1 MTPSDESSTMNRPA
15 TAGTA
20 GCSDAPAAQRG
31 PRWTRRKESRPSE
44 LLDAGLAVFVERGF
58 AATRLEDVASR
69 AGVSK
74 GTLYLYYANKQEL
87 FKAVVRQNVVP
98 LIDHYRDSIAQS
110 TRPAPE
116 LLHDFVHAWWQRF
129 GDTPLAGI
137 AKLCIG
143 EAGNFPEVARFLNDE
158 VIGPQEAVL
167 ISIIERG
174 IAAAQWREVDV
185 RSTAHQIMAPLV
197 LKAIW
202 RRSIEPCC
210 SGAVSLDPQRFLVHH
225 VESTLRALAPDP
237 SPGANREIAKPVPG
251 QRREP

>member
-1 MTPSDESSTMNRPA
+1 MSRPA
-15 TAGTA
+15 TASKAA
-20 GCSDAPAAQRG
+20 GATPPAAARG

-44 LLDAGLAVFVERGF
+44 LLDAALAVFVERGF
-58 AATRLEDVASR
+58 ATTRLEDVAAR

-74 GTLYLYYANKQEL
+74 GTLYLYYANKEEL

-98 LIDHYRDSIAQS
+98 LISHYRESIAQS

-116 LLHDFVHAWWQRF
+116 LLDDFVHAWWHRF

-158 VIGPQEAVL
+158 VIGPQEAL
-167 ISIIERG
+167 LMSILDRG
-174 IAAAQWREVDV
+174 MAARVWREVDV
-185 RSTAHQIMAPLV
+185 QATAHQIMAPLV

-210 SGAVSLDPQRFLVHH
+210 SGAVSLDPQRFILHH
-225 VESTLRALAPDP
+225 VASTLRALAPDRP
-237 SPGANREIAKPVPG
+237 PGSDPVELAEPVRD
-251 QRREP
+251 QRRGT